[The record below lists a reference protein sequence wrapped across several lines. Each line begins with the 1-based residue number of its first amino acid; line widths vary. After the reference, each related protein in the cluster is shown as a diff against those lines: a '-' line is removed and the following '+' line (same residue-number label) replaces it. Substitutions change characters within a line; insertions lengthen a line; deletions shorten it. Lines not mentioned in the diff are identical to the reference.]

1 MRGAFGNHHGHA
13 RIAGSCIMRGISNL
27 DAPNTE
33 MAVSLLGSAPPSSP
47 SSVFRDRSVDIQEVT
62 SRHLLDTF
70 VRFPW
75 QIYANDPVWVPPLLH
90 DVKEFL
96 NPRKH
101 PFYLHGEA
109 ATFLAFRDGKP
120 VGRLLV
126 SDDPLRVKETG
137 ENWGCF
143 GMFESTDDPAV
154 AARLLDRAS
163 DWLRSRG
170 RTSMLGPIDYS
181 NNYPCGLL
189 VDGFDTPPRYMM
201 NHHPPYYANL
211 LTSCGMEKSKD
222 LYSWWFLDPN
232 DILAKWRRLA
242 ERAARRHA
250 VTVRTFQRKDFDN
263 EVRRC
268 QEVYHGVQKDSW
280 AYTRLTEA
288 EFEFMARRMAQ
299 FGISDQVLLAEVD
312 GKPVGFSI
320 TLPDINEAIKPLNG
334 RLTSFGLPIG
344 ALRLAY
350 RIRHVKTARMMVLCV
365 LEGYRHRG
373 IGELLVLNTLEYGK
387 LKIGYTGAELGW
399 TVEGNE
405 AIDRVIERVGAKR
418 YKTYRVYEKSLV

>member
-1 MRGAFGNHHGHA
+1 MRGAT
-13 RIAGSCIMRGISNL
+13 NL
-27 DAPNTE
+27 DVPE
-33 MAVSLLGSAPPSSP
+33 SEVGVSWSDSAPSPTPPVVYRDPS
-47 SSVFRDRSVDIQEVT
+47 VNIQEVS
-62 SRHLLDTF
+62 SRRLLNEF

-75 QIYANDPVWVPPLLH
+75 QIYVNDPVWVPPLIH

-96 NPRKH
+96 NPKKH

-109 ATFLAFRDGKP
+109 AKFLAFRDGRP
-120 VGRLLV
+120 VGRILV
-126 SDDPLRVKETG
+126 SDDPLRIEESG

-143 GMFESTDDPAV
+143 GLFESIDDPAV
-154 AARLLDRAS
+154 AEGLIGKAS
-163 DWLRSRG
+163 DWLRARG
-170 RTSMLGPIDYS
+170 RTSILGPIDYS

-201 NHHPPYYANL
+201 NHHPPYYADL
-211 LTSCGMEKSKD
+211 LTSCGLEKSKD
-222 LYSWWFLDPN
+222 LYAWWFVDPN

-242 ERAARRHA
+242 ERAARRNS
-250 VTVRTFQRKDFDN
+250 VTVRTFRRNDFDN

-268 QEVYHGVQKDSW
+268 QQIYHGAQKDSW

-334 RLTSFGLPIG
+334 RLTQFGLPIG
-344 ALRLAY
+344 ALRLACG
-350 RIRHVKTARMMVLCV
+350 IRHIKTARMMVLCV

-387 LKIGYTGAELGW
+387 LTIGYTGAELGW
-399 TVEGNE
+399 TEEGNE
-405 AIDRVIERVGAKR
+405 AISRVIERVGAKR
-418 YKTYRVYEKSLV
+418 YKTYRVYEKALG

>member
-1 MRGAFGNHHGHA
+1 MRGTTDPDV
-13 RIAGSCIMRGISNL
+13 RDSDI
-27 DAPNTE
+27 
-33 MAVSLLGSAPPSSP
+33 AVSPIGSTPPPSSINGH
-47 SSVFRDRSVDIQEVT
+47 RDPSVDIQEVT
-62 SRHLLDTF
+62 SRRLLNAF

-96 NPRKH
+96 NPKTH
-101 PFYLHGEA
+101 PFYLHGA
-109 ATFLAFRDGKP
+109 AAKFLAFRESRA
-120 VGRLLV
+120 VGRILV
-126 SDDPLRVKETG
+126 SDDPLRVEETG

-143 GMFESTDDPAV
+143 GMFESIDDPDV
-154 AARLLDRAS
+154 AQGLLERAS
-163 DWLRSRG
+163 DWLRARG

-201 NHHPPYYANL
+201 NHHPPYYAHL
-211 LTSCGMEKSKD
+211 LTSCGLEKSKD
-222 LYSWWFLDPN
+222 LYAWWFVDPN
-232 DILAKWRRLA
+232 DILARWRRLA
-242 ERAARRHA
+242 ERAARRNS
-250 VTVRTFQRKDFDN
+250 VTVRTFRRKDFDN

-268 QEVYHGVQKDSW
+268 QEIYHGAQKDSW

-320 TLPDINEAIKPLNG
+320 TLPDINEAIKPLDG
-334 RLTSFGLPIG
+334 RLTHFGLPIG
-344 ALRLAY
+344 ALRLAS
-350 RIRHVKTARMMVLCV
+350 RIRHIKTARMMVLCV
-365 LEGYRHRG
+365 LDGYRHRG

-387 LKIGYTGAELGW
+387 LTIGYTGAELGW
-399 TVEGNE
+399 TEEGNE
-405 AIDRVIERVGAKR
+405 AISRVIERVGATR
-418 YKTYRVYEKSLV
+418 YKTYRVYEKALG

>member
-1 MRGAFGNHHGHA
+1 MWGTT
-13 RIAGSCIMRGISNL
+13 NL
-27 DAPNTE
+27 DVPGSEIT
-33 MAVSLLGSAPPSSP
+33 VTIIDSAPTTPTSTVCRD
-47 SSVFRDRSVDIQEVT
+47 SSVTIQEVT
-62 SRHLLDTF
+62 SRRLLDTF
-70 VRFPW
+70 IRFPW
-75 QIYANDPVWVPPLLH
+75 QIYADDPAWVPPLIH

-101 PFYLHGEA
+101 PFYRHGDA
-109 ATFLAFRDGKP
+109 AKFLAFRDGKP
-120 VGRLLV
+120 VGRILV
-126 SDDPLRVKETG
+126 SNDPLRVEETG

-143 GMFESTDDPAV
+143 GMFESVDDPAV
-154 AARLLDRAS
+154 AAQLLDTAS
-163 DWLRSRG
+163 DWLRARG

-189 VDGFDTPPRYMM
+189 VNGFDTPPRYGM
-201 NHHPPYYANL
+201 NHHPPYYADL
-211 LTSCGMEKSKD
+211 LTSCGMQKSKD

-250 VTVRTFQRKDFDN
+250 VTVRTFRPNDFEND
-263 EVRRC
+263 VRRC
-268 QEVYHGVQKDSW
+268 QQVYHGVQKDSW

-288 EFEFMARRMAQ
+288 EFQFMAKRMAQ

-312 GKPVGFSI
+312 DKPVGFSI

-334 RLTSFGLPIG
+334 RLTNFGLPIN

-365 LEGYRHRG
+365 LDGYRHRG

-387 LKIGYTGAELGW
+387 LEIGYTGAELGW
-399 TVEGNE
+399 TVDGNE
-405 AIDRVIERVGAKR
+405 AIDRVLQRVGAQR
-418 YKTYRVYEKSLV
+418 YKTYRVYEKAIGQ